1 MKNLSNFLL
10 PIMFALILRNSPA
23 FAIETAPHI
32 SDREIVERL
41 TRLEEGHA
49 DLRGEMKQ
57 FREDMNKQFERI
69 DAHFNRIDAQFNRV
83 DTQFG
88 RVDAQFNRVDAQFNM
103 MDKQF
108 DRLVNVMIAII
119 GIFASM
125 CGGTIWFALWDRRSM
140 IRPFENKVK
149 KTEEDIAENR
159 NKLHTLIETF
169 KTLSK
174 TDEKVAT
181 ILKKFNLL

>member
-1 MKNLSNFLL
+1 MKNLF
-10 PIMFALILRNSPA
+10 ILILLIAILILYNNYV
-23 FAIETAPHI
+23 FAIETSPHI

-41 TRLEEGHA
+41 TRLEDGQGA
-49 DLRGEMKQ
+49 LRGEVKQ
-57 FREDMNKQFERI
+57 LREDMTKQFERV
-69 DAHFNRIDAQFNRV
+69 N
-83 DTQFG
+83 TQFD
-88 RVDAQFNRVDAQFNM
+88 R

-108 DRLVNVMIAII
+108 DRFVNIILGII
-119 GIFASM
+119 GVFASM

-140 IRPFENKVK
+140 VRPFENKVK
-149 KTEEDIAENR
+149 KIEDNIAENR
-159 NKLHTLIETF
+159 NKLHTLIEAF